1 MTVRRIG
8 RYVVAS
14 KINRVYL
21 VDDTVSSDSDLTP
34 DQAISLGEALL
45 LAAREAV
52 RFTPRQTRLLHPH
65 EPLCGCAGAGAWS
78 VTDDPGKEDV

>member
-8 RYVVAS
+8 RYVVTS
-14 KINRVYL
+14 KTNRVYL
-21 VDDTVSSDSDLTP
+21 VDDTVASDSDLTP

-52 RFTPRQTRLLHPH
+52 RFTPRQTRLLHPD
-65 EPLCGCAGAGAWS
+65 EPLCGCAGAGQWS
-78 VTDDPGKEDV
+78 NPHDPNGEDS